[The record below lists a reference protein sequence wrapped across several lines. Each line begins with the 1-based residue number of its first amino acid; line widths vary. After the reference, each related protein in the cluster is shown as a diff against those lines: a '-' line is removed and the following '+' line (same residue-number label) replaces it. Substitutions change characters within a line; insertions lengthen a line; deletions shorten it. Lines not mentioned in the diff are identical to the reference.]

1 MRQMLVNETVF
12 ITGFPGFIAGRLVER
27 LARERTRFI
36 LLVQPALLRRA
47 YEDVAQIVA
56 ETGAQ
61 AENFSIVEG
70 DITKSDLGLTQTDLA
85 RARAE
90 THTVFHLAAAY
101 DLAVAHEVGQLVN
114 VQGTQ
119 NVNEFAKSITNLRRY
134 HYVSTCYVAG
144 RRSGLIREDELEHT
158 AGFRNHYEES
168 KYQAEISVAALKSEL
183 PVTIHRP
190 AVVVGDSR
198 TGETAK
204 YDGVYYLIHYLRKWP
219 GGLTLLNIG
228 NSKVC
233 LNLVPIDFVIEAM
246 VALAKDERAIGTTVQ
261 IADPTPLTTE
271 QLFDEIAKTVG
282 GRNSWMTVPRRIVY
296 PLLMAPGAPKITGLP
311 HTAVPYF
318 FLEQTYDTSR
328 VRELLEP
335 HGIDCPSFSNYVGAL
350 VKFVEEQPQL

>member
-1 MRQMLVNETVF
+1 MLANESVF

-27 LARERTRFI
+27 LARDGARFT
-36 LLVQPALLRRA
+36 LLVQPALLKRA
-47 YEDVAQIVA
+47 YEDVAQTAA
-56 ETGAQ
+56 ETGAP

-70 DITKSDLGLTQTDLA
+70 DITKSNLGLTPTDLE

-114 VQGTQ
+114 VQGTH
-119 NVNEFAKSITNLRRY
+119 NVNEFVKSLTNLRRY

-144 RRSGLIREDELEHT
+144 RRSGLIREHELEHT

-168 KYQAEISVAALKSEL
+168 KYLAELSVAALKSEL

-198 TGETAK
+198 TGETPK
-204 YDGVYYLIHYLRKWP
+204 YDGIYYLIHYLRRWP

-228 NSKVC
+228 NSKVS
-233 LNLVPIDFVIEAM
+233 LNLVPIDYVIEAM

-261 IADPTPLTTE
+261 IADPAPLTTE

-282 GRNSWMTVPRRIVY
+282 GRESWMTVPRRIVY
-296 PLLMAPGAPKITGLP
+296 PVLMAPGAPKITGLP
-311 HTAVPYF
+311 HSAVPYF

-328 VRELLEP
+328 VSELLEL
-335 HGIDCPSFSNYVGAL
+335 HGINCPAFPNYVGAL
-350 VKFVEEQPQL
+350 MKFVEKQPTL

>member
-1 MRQMLVNETVF
+1 M
-12 ITGFPGFIAGRLVER
+12 
-27 LARERTRFI
+27 
-36 LLVQPALLRRA
+36 QPALLKRA

-56 ETGAQ
+56 ETGAP

-70 DITKSDLGLTQTDLA
+70 DITKPDLGLTQTDLE

-144 RRSGLIREDELEHT
+144 RRSGLIREDELEHA

-168 KYQAEISVAALKSEL
+168 KYLAELSVAALKSEL

-198 TGETAK
+198 T
-204 YDGVYYLIHYLRKWP
+204 R
-219 GGLTLLNIG
+219 
-228 NSKVC
+228 
-233 LNLVPIDFVIEAM
+233 
-246 VALAKDERAIGTTVQ
+246 
-261 IADPTPLTTE
+261 
-271 QLFDEIAKTVG
+271 
-282 GRNSWMTVPRRIVY
+282 
-296 PLLMAPGAPKITGLP
+296 
-311 HTAVPYF
+311 
-318 FLEQTYDTSR
+318 
-328 VRELLEP
+328 
-335 HGIDCPSFSNYVGAL
+335 
-350 VKFVEEQPQL
+350 